1 MDELTGRWGSGR
13 PIARNCHDVV
23 KEWRMRGSRWV
34 GLLMM
39 ALPVAA
45 RAQAPVQHPISAA
58 TQAAIARQVPQL
70 LAQKGVRHVGFYGFT
85 VDRAG
90 HVLSEWVVRPSGR
103 ASLDRLALAAIGK
116 AILKQ
121 LPANAPPRMQFVVPI
136 EFHKNG
142 AMAQPGGPPPPR

>member
-1 MDELTGRWGSGR
+1 
-13 PIARNCHDVV
+13 
-23 KEWRMRGSRWV
+23 
-34 GLLMM
+34 M
-39 ALPVAA
+39 AH
-45 RAQAPVQHPISAA
+45 AQAPARHPISAA
-58 TQAAIARQVPQL
+58 TRAAIARQVPQL

-103 ASLDRLALAAIGK
+103 PSLDRLALAAIGK

-136 EFHKNG
+136 EFHKHG
-142 AMAQPGGPPPPR
+142 AMAEPGGPPPPR